1 MMVPVI
7 LDIDGTLVD
16 TNYQHTLAWQRA
28 LREHGV
34 VVQAAVIHRHI
45 GMGGDQIV
53 AAVAGDEVEQRAGE
67 AIRATEGDRY
77 QELIEEVELLPGA
90 RALLV
95 ALRARGITTV
105 LASSAKADEVEV
117 YLGMLDARELV
128 DDWTTSADVEQTK
141 PEPDLVRAALDKAAS
156 DEAILVG
163 DSVWDCKAAARA
175 GIPTVG
181 VLTGGFSREELLEAG
196 ATVAYESPA
205 DVCAHLD
212 EPPFGSAV
220 EPSGLSVAP
229 SAARQGAV
237 DRRRGTAVSDD

>member
-16 TNYQHTLAWQRA
+16 TNYHHTLAWQRA
-28 LREHGV
+28 LREHGQ

-53 AAVAGDEVEQRAGE
+53 SAVAGDEVEESAGGD
-67 AIRATEGDRY
+67 IRATEGERY
-77 QELIEEVELLPGA
+77 QELIGEVELLPGA

-105 LASSAKADEVEV
+105 LASSAKADEVDV
-117 YLGMLDARELV
+117 YLDMLDARELV

-156 DEAILVG
+156 HAAVLVG

-196 ATVAYESPA
+196 ATVVYESA
-205 DVCAHLD
+205 TELCDHLD
-212 EPPFGSAV
+212 EPPFGSAI
-220 EPSGLSVAP
+220 EAP
-229 SAARQGAV
+229 GVSAA
-237 DRRRGTAVSDD
+237 SSS